1 MTKVLDM
8 RHSVEEAVAA
18 AEKPLLPQGISQL
31 RSSYYWYS
39 TVVVRPTQQKKSYT
53 RLAKAAKLD
62 WDGGGRNSWEEWKWD
77 VL

>member
-39 TVVVRPTQQKKSYT
+39 TVGSASHTT
-53 RLAKAAKLD
+53 
-62 WDGGGRNSWEEWKWD
+62 EEE
-77 VL
+77 LY

>member
-31 RSSYYWYS
+31 RSIVAR
-39 TVVVRPTQQKKSYT
+39 TDIVR
-53 RLAKAAKLD
+53 
-62 WDGGGRNSWEEWKWD
+62 W
-77 VL
+77 